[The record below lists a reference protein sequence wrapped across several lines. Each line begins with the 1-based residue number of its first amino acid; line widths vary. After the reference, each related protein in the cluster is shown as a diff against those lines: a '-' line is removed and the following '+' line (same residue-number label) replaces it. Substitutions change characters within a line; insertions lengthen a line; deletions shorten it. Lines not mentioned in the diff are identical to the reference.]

1 MAIQLGQI
9 IGQVGSGIYKLV
21 KGKDVSISDA
31 TENSDLFT
39 LGSDLITNG
48 SFSTDTDWSK
58 SGSVTI
64 ANGTSNFDVN
74 DGAYVKITQ
83 SISYNNNKVYKIN
96 ISVFG
101 TSGSVIRVRDNTSNL
116 GGLNTKTANTL
127 ITLTGSTQNIE
138 FLFVANTQSNEIA
151 IERHSGGTY
160 DFYVNFISLKELDE
174 SHFDNHV
181 ILIGDNNAVTNSSTT
196 DKTKLSN
203 FLVYIQNK
211 LANATTSLSGLMSS
225 NDKGKLDKISGVSH
239 LTSTAID
246 ISNISTNATNISN
259 NTNAITT
266 NANAIA
272 LNTAKTGITAQQASD
287 ITTNNA
293 KTGIT
298 TTQANAITN
307 NTNEISNL
315 KNDKADLSSPTFT
328 GTIAIPNISNVE
340 TAITTN
346 QTNIASNTTAISNK
360 PSTAVTDID
369 FVPSSASLIHL
380 DTTTSPSGTEKRL
393 SINAGTN
400 LSLDSTSATSFTINA
415 PAFGTSAGTIL
426 EGNTTLV
433 NSLVAGTGISISSS
447 SGNVTVTSTATATPA
462 GGNGQIQYNNNGA
475 FGATTLGFSPASGS
489 DPAVLSFAGTLKIHN
504 VQAEDDDRP
513 IISTDNNET
522 TISGRVNIATR
533 EIKIQ
538 STQQDAGTGRG
549 DVVYYGSVADSGNLT
564 PGKVYYYAP
573 NGNWTLVNAGAVGT
587 SSGILG
593 VALGTSPTT
602 NGLLVNGSVFLD
614 HHAGTGDGQT
624 LYLSTTDGQLTSTK
638 PTGSNQVRIVGTV
651 IKHHTNRCEVLFDPT
666 NFDGQAT
673 NPASSSFAD
682 IYSIS
687 FEGTPDYAVAELPDN
702 WGKNEGTLSVWVN
715 LNITDNVSKYLLA
728 FTTGDGSF
736 NDFLLLQYY
745 KVTSGRFAIICRQKR
760 TISGTSTEHVTVAQQ
775 SSTYWGRPFQR
786 TTGSFNSIQQN
797 YESIRTSDTW
807 THIAVTWDAD
817 ANYTGYNNVNYEG
830 NQTIYV
836 NGAKVGEGT
845 GTMPGHNGIGTN
857 NEMNYDRSNDL
868 NNVYLGTLSPSHG
881 MTHMLMDDLA
891 IWNTALDGDN
901 IEAIYNS
908 GTPTDLLTDS
918 GNYDESNNLA
928 GYWKFENNDNDSKGT
943 RNITK
948 YGDAEFVSGTG
959 KTPST

>member
-1 MAIQLGQI
+1 MPKFSTKIKQI
-9 IGQVGSGIYKLV
+9 SGNFKTV
-21 KGKDVSISDA
+21 DGVDVDVTQATEITSLTSASHDNHTILISD
-31 TENSDLFT
+31 NDL
-39 LGSDLITNG
+39 
-48 SFSTDTDWSK
+48 
-58 SGSVTI
+58 
-64 ANGTSNFDVN
+64 
-74 DGAYVKITQ
+74 
-83 SISYNNNKVYKIN
+83 
-96 ISVFG
+96 
-101 TSGSVIRVRDNTSNL
+101 
-116 GGLNTKTANTL
+116 TA
-127 ITLTGSTQNIE
+127 
-138 FLFVANTQSNEIA
+138 A
-151 IERHSGGTY
+151 
-160 DFYVNFISLKELDE
+160 D
-174 SHFDNHV
+174 
-181 ILIGDNNAVTNSSTT
+181 SSTT
-196 DKTKLSN
+196 SKSKLSVLFN
-203 FLVYIQNK
+203 YIKNK
-211 LANATTSLSGLMSS
+211 LTSAGLTFPGFGTTAGTVLEGDTSLLQLGNTSTTALAGDTTTITQAQI
-225 NDKGKLDKISGVSH
+225 DKVGH
-239 LTSTAID
+239 LTVTASTDLDTMRSDVSANNAKTGITAQQASD
-246 ISNISTNATNISN
+246 ITAN
-259 NTNAITT
+259 N
-266 NANAIA
+266 
-272 LNTAKTGITAQQASD
+272 AKTGITAQQASD

-298 TTQANAITN
+298 TTQANAISN

-328 GTIAIPNISNVE
+328 GTVAIPNISNVE

-346 QTNIASNTTAISNK
+346 QTNIATNTTAISNK

-447 SGNVTVTSTATATPA
+447 SGDVTVTSTATPA

-489 DPAVLSFAGTLKIHN
+489 DPAVLSFSGTLKIHN

-564 PGKVYYYAP
+564 AGKVYYYAP
-573 NGNWTLVNAGAVGT
+573 NGNWTLVNASAVGT

-593 VALGTSPTT
+593 VALGASPTT

-638 PTGSNQVRIVGTV
+638 PTGTNQVRIVGTV

-673 NPASSSFAD
+673 NPSSSSFAD

-687 FEGTPDYAVAELPDN
+687 FEGTPDYAVADLPDN

-775 SSTYWGRPFQR
+775 SSDYWGRPFQR
-786 TTGSFNSIQQN
+786 TTGAFNSIQQN

-817 ANYTGYNNVNYEG
+817 ASYTGYNNVNYDG

-857 NEMNYDRSNDL
+857 NEMDYDRD
-868 NNVYLGTLSPSHG
+868 NNLTKVYLGTLSPSHG
-881 MTHMLMDDLA
+881 MTNMLMDDLA
-891 IWNTALDGDN
+891 IWNTALNDN
-901 IEAIYNS
+901 NITAIYNS

-918 GNYDESNNLA
+918 GNYNQSNNLA
-928 GYWKFENNDNDSKGT
+928 GYWKFENNDDDSKST
-943 RNITK
+943 RDISR